1 MENKIFRCYIFDE
14 EQEKFLRS
22 KKYKIDRMECF
33 FTLVDKVVRV
43 TTLVD
48 ISDHRQIELLKGQ
61 FMVTDVE
68 LSRLWKLDR
77 KTCGKLMKTMIELG
91 MFSATKVAEVTV
103 YSMRSFS
110 GWYVN
115 GVFVK
120 NDFYCKPVESGKT
133 PYSNTPPINKV
144 VTVKQKGEMS

>member
-22 KKYKIDRMECF
+22 KKYKINRMECF
-33 FTLVDKVVRV
+33 LTLVDKVVRV

-77 KTCGKLMKTMIELG
+77 KTCGRLMKKMMELG
-91 MFSATKVAEVTV
+91 LFSATKVAEVTV
-103 YSMRSFS
+103 YTMRSFS

-115 GVFVK
+115 GFFVR
-120 NDFYCKPVESGKT
+120 NDFYSKPVEPGRTSFV
-133 PYSNTPPINKV
+133 NTPPINKV
-144 VTVKQKGEMS
+144 VTVKRKEEMS

>member
-1 MENKIFRCYIFDE
+1 
-14 EQEKFLRS
+14 
-22 KKYKIDRMECF
+22 
-33 FTLVDKVVRV
+33 
-43 TTLVD
+43 
-48 ISDHRQIELLKGQ
+48 
-61 FMVTDVE
+61 MVTDVE